1 MKCVQDLYEA
11 KYKTLLKEIKQDVS
25 NWRDIPWSWIGR
37 LRIVKVLILPN
48 LIYTFNLIQIRIL
61 ASYFVVIKKLILKF
75 IWKFKRVTNII
86 LRKRNKVRGWHYLT
100 QYLLWRYSNQ
110 HSLVLWQNI
119 QIDQWQKEERNL
131 DTDIIKLFT
140 KLTPNGPYTEMQ
152 NEKL

>member
-1 MKCVQDLYEA
+1 MKFVQDLYEA
-11 KYKTLLKEIKQDVS
+11 NYKTLLKEIKQDVS

-61 ASYFVVIKKLILKF
+61 TSYFVVIKKLILKF

-86 LRKRNKVRGWHYLT
+86 WGRRTKSEVDTTLP

-119 QIDQWQKEERNL
+119 QIDQWQKEKRNL